1 MEILFTFYPSDPISK
16 VVKRN
21 KQFFEVWMLVNI
33 NVTISFK
40 KMEILFYWNILNV
53 QFIKLFLIG

>member
-21 KQFFEVWMLVNI
+21 KQFFEVCGLKLVNI
-33 NVTISFK
+33 NVVISFFGNSLVLK
-40 KMEILFYWNILNV
+40 YLECTIY
-53 QFIKLFLIG
+53 